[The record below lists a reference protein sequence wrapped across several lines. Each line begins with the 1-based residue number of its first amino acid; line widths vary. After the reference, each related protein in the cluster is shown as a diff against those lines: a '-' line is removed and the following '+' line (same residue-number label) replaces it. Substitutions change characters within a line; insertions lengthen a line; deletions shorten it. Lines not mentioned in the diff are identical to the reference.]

1 MQETINGVRWTSTEI
16 VMKYSMIDI
25 YLCLRNN
32 HKISGGKMEVDYSKC
47 WQSWGAQI
55 EQLRSF

>member
-47 WQSWGAQI
+47 
-55 EQLRSF
+55 